1 MHCTVGLFPGDR
13 TEIFDFSVHPCNVV
27 HKITFVGVKE
37 RRQSGG
43 RWRKLYNED
52 LYSLSDIKMK
62 MLRRNCWS
70 RLGEIINECNF
81 GGKTPGKGEL

>member
-37 RRQSGG
+37 RRQSDEVE
-43 RWRKLYNED
+43 K
-52 LYSLSDIKMK
+52 IV
-62 MLRRNCWS
+62 
-70 RLGEIINECNF
+70 
-81 GGKTPGKGEL
+81 